1 MMVAGGNIEKA
12 LYQTQ
17 NRSSQDP
24 LNYPIRLN
32 NKYGHVITLAGMG
45 FNRPTQSM
53 YGVKEELEKQINEQL
68 TKWNTTKQ
76 SLVKLNAKTGNAD
89 IPLIVW

>member
-1 MMVAGGNIEKA
+1 MKVSGNVEMA

-32 NKYGHVITLAGMG
+32 NKYGHVITLAGRG
-45 FNRPTQSM
+45 FNRPTEAM
-53 YGVKEELEKQINEQL
+53 YGVKKELEIKIGEQL
-68 TKWNTTKQ
+68 EIWSATKQ
-76 SLVKLNAKTGNAD
+76 KLAQLNTSLGNAGT
-89 IPLIVW
+89 PFIVW